1 MVSDRTV
8 VSEAKAEIMC
18 LRTKRMLESTATF
31 RIEEVGQVYSQTN
44 EFVYLGVNVK
54 SISTIALPP
63 KPRLHEGENEE
74 YLPLQEVKLKKKNT

>member
-18 LRTKRMLESTATF
+18 LRTKRMLESTA
-31 RIEEVGQVYSQTN
+31 IEEVGQVYSQTN